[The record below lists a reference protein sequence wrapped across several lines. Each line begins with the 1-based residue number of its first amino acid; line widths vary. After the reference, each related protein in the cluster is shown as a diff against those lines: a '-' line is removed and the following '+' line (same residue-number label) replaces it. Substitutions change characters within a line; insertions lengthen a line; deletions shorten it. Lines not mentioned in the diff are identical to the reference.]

1 MNEQNIDVNLIL
13 QAFQERVAQLTSEL
27 VLKEATIKHLN
38 NYIIQNL
45 ENVKTNDK
53 KEKKEKDDF

>member
-27 VLKEATIKHLN
+27 VLKEATIKQLN

>member
-1 MNEQNIDVNLIL
+1 MVDQNIDVNLII
-13 QAFQERVAQLTSEL
+13 QAFQDRVAQLTSEL

-45 ENVKTNDK
+45 ENVKTKDK

>member
-1 MNEQNIDVNLIL
+1 MVDQNIDVNLII
-13 QAFQERVAQLTSEL
+13 QAFQDRVAQLTSEL

>member
-1 MNEQNIDVNLIL
+1 MNDQNIDVNLIL
-13 QAFQERVAQLTSEL
+13 QAFQERIAQLTSEL